1 MAESNADIAARAL
14 REILGNGNLDVVD
27 ELYAP
32 DYIHH
37 GPGGDSDRE
46 GFRVAEA
53 NFAAAVAD
61 ANFVIHDL
69 LESGD
74 RVAMRWT
81 LTANQT
87 GELAGIPPTGKQF
100 SITGIMI
107 FRIETGLIVED
118 WEEANISGLLSLGA
132 PRQESSY

>member
-1 MAESNADIAARAL
+1 MAEPNTDIAARAL
-14 REILGNGNLDVVD
+14 GEILGNGNLDVVD

-37 GPGGDSDRE
+37 GSGGDSDRE
-46 GFRVAEA
+46 GFRAAEA
-53 NFAAAVAD
+53 DFAAAVTD

-69 LESGD
+69 LASDD

-81 LTANQT
+81 LTAKQT
-87 GELAGIPPTGKQF
+87 GEIAGISPTGKQF

-107 FRIETGLIVED
+107 FRIENGVIIED
-118 WEEANISGLLSLGA
+118 WEEANIGGLLALAGG
-132 PRQESSY
+132 